1 MDVFEAQPE
10 YFSSIQML
18 KRSSAASAG
27 HCGYMSLSI
36 HIEIAIT
43 FDPRVNITDQR
54 WVGSMSR
61 EDSIFRIAIL
71 PDSTTVGPRI
81 MPVDQQPQ
89 NELDEI

>member
-1 MDVFEAQPE
+1 MYAIDSSDLTPRFPISPAHMHVFEAQPE

-36 HIEIAIT
+36 HIELAIT

-54 WVGSMSR
+54 
-61 EDSIFRIAIL
+61 
-71 PDSTTVGPRI
+71 
-81 MPVDQQPQ
+81 
-89 NELDEI
+89 